1 MSFLSSTADRIF
13 SHDIY
18 KYAQRY
24 SNLQSNIRKA
34 HIPVPVESYVSRA
47 YLYSILIGIIAGV
60 IGFLAVMYILD
71 IKGAPVVNFGTGT
84 LSVWMEVHI
93 FELTSLAA
101 GIVASLVFFRITYL
115 VYNLVPAV
123 KSSVNQSAIDR
134 SLPHAVSYMYGLSR
148 GGGMN
153 LFDIFK
159 SLSGYSH
166 VYGASAEEVG
176 YVVRDM
182 SYLGQDLLTAL
193 GNATIRT
200 SSEKYKD
207 FIDGLV
213 SIVSSGGDTTAY
225 LKNKTEQYRLI
236 SSIEQKFFMEKLGM
250 LAEVYISIFVVGPLF
265 LVTILVVLGII
276 GSTAT
281 QLLYF
286 VIYIMIPF
294 GSLLFLLV
302 LEVIVGGD
310 EKLTFAYKTKKKL
323 NVFNDIN
330 VKPESEDDIKR
341 IRQMYFYEKLSGFI
355 YALSHPFKNLSEK
368 PANTFYLTIPIG
380 LGILLPIIY
389 AKLASEGVNL
399 HDMLFNVGNVDIVG
413 NISQSIFA
421 KLDNYVF
428 YYLLIIL
435 FPYIFFYEL
444 RSRRINRIEDQIP
457 EFIKRLASINEA
469 GILLID
475 AIALVA
481 RSKIG
486 ILHSEISRVVE
497 DISWGTNLSDAL
509 QKFEYRVRTDMTAR
523 IITLIIKASESTN
536 DVRSVLSIAATDANI
551 QKQLKKERSNEMLIY
566 VFIIYIAFF
575 VFLFIIYVL
584 AVNFLSNIPS
594 SLDEVA
600 EGMPM
605 VADFNIDEYTMLFFH
620 ASMIQGFCSGLIAG
634 KMGSGHI
641 AAGLKHSMIMMLIAY
656 SVFTFLI

>member
-1 MSFLSSTADRIF
+1 M
-13 SHDIY
+13 
-18 KYAQRY
+18 
-24 SNLQSNIRKA
+24 
-34 HIPVPVESYVSRA
+34 
-47 YLYSILIGIIAGV
+47 
-60 IGFLAVMYILD
+60 
-71 IKGAPVVNFGTGT
+71 
-84 LSVWMEVHI
+84 
-93 FELTSLAA
+93 
-101 GIVASLVFFRITYL
+101 
-115 VYNLVPAV
+115 
-123 KSSVNQSAIDR
+123 
-134 SLPHAVSYMYGLSR
+134 
-148 GGGMN
+148 
-153 LFDIFK
+153 
-159 SLSGYSH
+159 
-166 VYGASAEEVG
+166 
-176 YVVRDM
+176 
-182 SYLGQDLLTAL
+182 
-193 GNATIRT
+193 
-200 SSEKYKD
+200 
-207 FIDGLV
+207 
-213 SIVSSGGDTTAY
+213 
-225 LKNKTEQYRLI
+225 
-236 SSIEQKFFMEKLGM
+236 
-250 LAEVYISIFVVGPLF
+250 
-265 LVTILVVLGII
+265 
-276 GSTAT
+276 
-281 QLLYF
+281 
-286 VIYIMIPF
+286 
-294 GSLLFLLV
+294 
-302 LEVIVGGD
+302 
-310 EKLTFAYKTKKKL
+310 
-323 NVFNDIN
+323 
-330 VKPESEDDIKR
+330 
-341 IRQMYFYEKLSGFI
+341 
-355 YALSHPFKNLSEK
+355 
-368 PANTFYLTIPIG
+368 
-380 LGILLPIIY
+380 
-389 AKLASEGVNL
+389 
-399 HDMLFNVGNVDIVG
+399 
-413 NISQSIFA
+413 
-421 KLDNYVF
+421 F

-641 AAGLKHSMIMMLIAY
+641 AAGLKHSMLMMLIAY
-656 SVFTFLI
+656 GVFMFLI